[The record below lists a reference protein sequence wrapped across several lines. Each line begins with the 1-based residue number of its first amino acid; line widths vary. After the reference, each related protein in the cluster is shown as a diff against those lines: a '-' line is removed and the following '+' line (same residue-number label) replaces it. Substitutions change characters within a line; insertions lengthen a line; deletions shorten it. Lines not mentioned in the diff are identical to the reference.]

1 MTTEGR
7 MKVYISG
14 RMAGLPADRVQKHF
28 AEAQEY
34 LTREGFIVMN
44 PDCLRMCP
52 GFDYD
57 DYMSID
63 IAMLQRCDAIYML
76 VGWEESNGAKKELKF
91 AIENNKRVFLEGFN
105 AI

>member
-14 RMAGLPADRVQKHF
+14 RMAGLPPERVQKHF

-34 LTREGFIVMN
+34 LTAEGFIVMN

-63 IAMLQRCDAIYML
+63 LAKLERCDAIYML
-76 VGWEESNGAKKELKF
+76 EGWEESGGARKELIF
-91 AIENNKRVFLEGFN
+91 AFEHDKKIMLERL
-105 AI
+105 

>member
-1 MTTEGR
+1 MITEGR

-14 RMAGLPADRVQKHF
+14 RMEGLPTDRVQKHF

-34 LTREGFIVMN
+34 LTAEGFIVMN

-63 IAMLQRCDAIYML
+63 LAMLERCDAIYML
-76 VGWEESNGAKKELKF
+76 EGWEESGGARKELIF
-91 AIENNKRVFLEGFN
+91 AFEHDKKIMLERL
-105 AI
+105 

>member
-14 RMAGLPADRVQKHF
+14 RMEGLPPERVQKHF

-34 LTREGFIVMN
+34 LTTEGFIVMN

-63 IAMLQRCDAIYML
+63 LAMLERCDAIYML
-76 VGWEESNGAKKELKF
+76 EGWEESGGARKELIF
-91 AIENNKRVFLEGFN
+91 AFEHDKKIMLERL
-105 AI
+105 

>member
-1 MTTEGR
+1 MTTEAR

-34 LTREGFIVMN
+34 LTAEGFIVMN

-52 GFDYD
+52 GIDYD
-57 DYMSID
+57 DYMAID
-63 IAMLQRCDAIYML
+63 LAMLERCDAIYML
-76 VGWEESNGAKKELKF
+76 EGWVESNGAKKELRF
-91 AIENNKRVFLEGFN
+91 ALEYGKK
-105 AI
+105 IMLERL

>member
-7 MKVYISG
+7 MKEYISG
-14 RMAGLPADRVQKHF
+14 RMAGLPPERVQKHF

-34 LTREGFIVMN
+34 LTAEGFIVMN

-57 DYMSID
+57 DYMTID
-63 IAMLQRCDAIYML
+63 LAMLERCDAIYML
-76 VGWEESNGAKKELKF
+76 EGWEESGGARKELIF
-91 AIENNKRVFLEGFN
+91 AFEHDKKIMLERL
-105 AI
+105 

>member
-34 LTREGFIVMN
+34 LTAEGFIVMN

-57 DYMSID
+57 DYMFID
-63 IAMLQRCDAIYML
+63 IAMLKRCDAIYML
-76 VGWEESNGAKKELKF
+76 EGWVESNGAKDELRI
-91 AIENNKRVFLEGFN
+91 ALEDGKKVMLERL
-105 AI
+105 